1 MSVCF
6 QRMPKSSSWT
16 QIAFA
21 YGAGLPGVVGHGRV
35 EVGDLAQAVT
45 AQLER
50 VGPLADQVLPRVEV
64 RLPVAEPRVAVRHD
78 HLGDRGAVHHRA
90 LVQADLVQGQ
100 ALAGVEPDPH
110 GPVLPLEPRPVQN
123 KRRSLGLGDLDRA
136 QRGALRAAYRLVVVV
151 AGLGRDR
158 QLELVGDLEDLL
170 LDQVD
175 VGRDA
180 VHRVG
185 PGQVVLAGLDE
196 GEHAHHPPPVVLGRS
211 EGAGGDRAGP
221 DLADVVQAAP
231 GHGRAPAR
239 VGLDDLV
246 HELEVAVQD
255 RHLAVGGRVQRARAD
270 DLGAG
275 QRDHHV
281 GRLAGGGVDQERA
294 QPAVGRFGVEHVV
307 LGRFGQ
313 PVVGEPDRLGQQPG
327 GRHDLPPGQ
336 VLGAGG
342 RVQRVWGGSAG
353 RLAGADGGVGHGGS
367 PRGAERSPVADAD
380 PPPGRRVIR
389 RR

>member
-16 QIAFA
+16 QIAF
-21 YGAGLPGVVGHGRV
+21 GMVLGLPGVVGHGRV
-35 EVGDLAQAVT
+35 QVGDLAQAVT
-45 AQLER
+45 AELER
-50 VGPLADQVLPRVEV
+50 VGPLPDQVLPRVEV
-64 RLPVAEPRVAVRHD
+64 GLPVAEPRVAVRHD

-90 LVQADLVQGQ
+90 LVQADLVQGE

-110 GPVLPLEPRPVQN
+110 GPVLPLEPRSVQD
-123 KRRSLGLGDLDRA
+123 KRWSLGLGDLDRA
-136 QRGALRAAYRLVVVV
+136 QRGALRAADRLVVVV

-158 QLELVGDLEDLL
+158 QVELVGDLEDLF

-196 GEHAHHPPPVVLGRS
+196 GEHAHHPPPVVLGWS
-211 EGAGGDRAGP
+211 ERAGGDRAGP

-246 HELEVAVQD
+246 HEREVAVQD
-255 RHLAVGGRVQRARAD
+255 RHLAVDGRVQRARAD
-270 DLGAG
+270 DLVVLE
-275 QRDHHV
+275 RDDDV
-281 GRLAGGGVDQERA
+281 GRLAGAGVDQVRA
-294 QPAVGRFGVEHVV
+294 QPAVGRRAVEHVV

-313 PVVGEPDRLGQQPG
+313 AVVGEPDRRPVSFRQQPG
-327 GRHDLPPGQ
+327 CGHDLPSGQ

-342 RVQRVWGGSAG
+342 RVQRVRG
-353 RLAGADGGVGHGGS
+353 RL
-367 PRGAERSPVADAD
+367 
-380 PPPGRRVIR
+380 VI
-389 RR
+389 